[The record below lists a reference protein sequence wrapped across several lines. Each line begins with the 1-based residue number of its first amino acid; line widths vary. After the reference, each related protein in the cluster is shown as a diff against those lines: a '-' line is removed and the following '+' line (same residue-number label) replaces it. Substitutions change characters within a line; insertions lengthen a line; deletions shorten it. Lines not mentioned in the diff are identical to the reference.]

1 MQAVASVAGNV
12 ATGGTA
18 KPFPAI
24 ERHPWLWLAGAT
36 ALAAEASLLAWWAQR
51 RYEQS
56 LAALVPAVQKPPKWV
71 VERPVEVDQVV
82 TAVRKG
88 RAGPVGMTT
97 AVHGAGGFG
106 KTTLVKMVRA
116 DPRVLRRF
124 RGRVYWVTLGRDASS
139 VGVVEKVNDLI
150 RRVDPVNA

>member
-1 MQAVASVAGNV
+1 MPWWRRSLLVAAAALIPAAVQAVASVAGNV

-88 RAGPVGMTT
+88 ARARWG
-97 AVHGAGGFG
+97 
-106 KTTLVKMVRA
+106 
-116 DPRVLRRF
+116 
-124 RGRVYWVTLGRDASS
+124 
-139 VGVVEKVNDLI
+139 
-150 RRVDPVNA
+150 